1 MNAETREFINLYN
14 QLESLIRSSYDLPKD
29 AGPIYWLSHSLTSFR
44 DVSANLDYIRRVRNL
59 LSHCGL
65 VNGDYPVTPSA
76 GMLETLRET
85 ISKVRDI
92 PNALRLCIETRDIY
106 AASMSD
112 CIRPAMREMAEKV
125 FTHVP
130 ILEDG
135 RVVGVFSENTLLAYM
150 NTSNIVVIS
159 ENDTFEK
166 VRDFLPLDR
175 HVSEKFAFV
184 SRGTIATEVVKLFQ
198 DSLARRERVGM
209 VFVTEHG
216 EPDEE
221 LLGIL
226 TAWDM
231 AAFF

>member
-29 AGPIYWLSHSLTSFR
+29 AGPIYWLSHSLSSFR
-44 DVSANLDYIRRVRNL
+44 DVSTDLDYIRRVRNL

-65 VNGDYPVTPSA
+65 VNDDYPVTPSA

-92 PNALRLCIETRDIY
+92 L
-106 AASMSD
+106 
-112 CIRPAMREMAEKV
+112 
-125 FTHVP
+125 
-130 ILEDG
+130 
-135 RVVGVFSENTLLAYM
+135 GVFSENTLLAYM

>member
-1 MNAETREFINLYN
+1 MICEMCGNNVPSTRAFMVEGTMLNLCPNCSKFGDSY
-14 QLESLIRSSYDLPKD
+14 RSSNRIDD
-29 AGPIYWLSHSLTSFR
+29 GSSHAGSGNNTLIKERLEKR
-44 DVSANLDYIRRVRNL
+44 ERR
-59 LSHCGL
+59 
-65 VNGDYPVTPSA
+65 
-76 GMLETLRET
+76 MQ
-85 ISKVRDI
+85 
-92 PNALRLCIETRDIY
+92 TRDIY
-106 AASMSD
+106 AASMGD

-198 DSLARRERVGM
+198 DSLAQRVRLGM

-221 LLGIL
+221 LLGII